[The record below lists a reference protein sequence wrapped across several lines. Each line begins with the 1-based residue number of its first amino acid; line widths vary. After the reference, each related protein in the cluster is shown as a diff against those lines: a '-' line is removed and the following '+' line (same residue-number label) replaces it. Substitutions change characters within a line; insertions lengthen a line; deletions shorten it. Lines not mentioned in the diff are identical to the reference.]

1 MNVAALQG
9 PISGSALFLS
19 PPAGGPASDNACVRI
34 RARRQIGTGA
44 RPIIVTRPARSARR
58 RKPQTVSR
66 SRPMKRS
73 TLLVAAFLAAGLSVA
88 ALGIRAAVDTP
99 RTLMSPDIHQ
109 QLKREVEASTRLALG
124 KCREVTGIERDVC
137 KAEARAAERVAL
149 ADLSARYHGTHAAWK
164 RRPSVRAKASFDV
177 AKARCGA
184 KTADARV
191 ECLKQARDERNRM
204 LAESRPTAPRSC
216 T

>member
-1 MNVAALQG
+1 
-9 PISGSALFLS
+9 
-19 PPAGGPASDNACVRI
+19 
-34 RARRQIGTGA
+34 
-44 RPIIVTRPARSARR
+44 
-58 RKPQTVSR
+58 
-66 SRPMKRS
+66 MKRS

-88 ALGIRAAVDTP
+88 AIGIRAAVDTP

-109 QLKREVEASTRLALG
+109 QLKREVEATARLALG
-124 KCREVTGIERDVC
+124 KCREAAGLEREIC

-149 ADLSARYHGTHAAWK
+149 ADLAARYHGTYTAQEEAV
-164 RRPSVRAKASFDV
+164 SVRAKASFDV

-204 LAESRPTAPRSC
+204 LAESRPAAS
-216 T
+216 